1 MNLTIG
7 WTACADLQSAT
18 VDGSKQ
24 YEARLVLTPAT
35 AFLPIT
41 PTSYQLWEIGV
52 AGNHPFCSKVCP
64 AATTKWRSAWVNIT
78 GAAYG
83 GSFSYLPSGL
93 SSAVQLTVYV
103 GTSDW
108 QPLNQKC
115 ATDKSGQTCNTLSA
129 RYQAPSSGALLN
141 MAFRGTLHVAPAKGK
156 TITPTKATI
165 LTGTSGV
172 HTTNF
177 CAPKCTARQKAWTG
191 YTASVIDDT
200 AILVNT
206 TDTYRD
212 AQGSDTLQVWLY
224 GKSGGI

>member
-1 MNLTIG
+1 MTLTVIG
-7 WTACADLQSAT
+7 GTACAEEESAT
-18 VDGSKQ
+18 VNRVKEYRAQ
-24 YEARLVLTPAT
+24 LVLTPG
-35 AFLPIT
+35 LVPIT

-52 AGNHPFCSKVCP
+52 AGNHPFCAKTCP
-64 AATTKWRSAWVNIT
+64 AATKAWSSPWVNIT
-78 GAAYG
+78 GAAFG
-83 GSFSYLPSGL
+83 GSFSYVPPPL
-93 SSAVQLTVYV
+93 STSTQLSVYI